1 VISLS
6 DFPQLE
12 VKIMGN
18 RRTEL
23 QQEVVE
29 ALITSKAVDFEAV
42 GKVLSKYGARAAR
55 AGDGIGVLITWRLHD
70 ICIPPEPYLDLGLE
84 RAVGQQAKG

>member
-1 VISLS
+1 MA
-6 DFPQLE
+6 
-12 VKIMGN
+12 K

-55 AGDGIGVLITWRLHD
+55 AGDGIGVIINWRVHD
-70 ICIPPEPYLDLGLE
+70 ICIPPEPFLDFGLE
-84 RAVGQQAKG
+84 RAVGPQVKG